1 MLVLRIERQQIVE
14 VEHGL
19 RVGRDPVWADL
30 PLERAFVSRRHMEIV
45 PEEAG
50 YRVWD
55 LGSQNGT
62 TVNGE
67 LVGDGGA
74 GIAEGDQIGIGDEL
88 VIEVI
93 SQHERRAS
101 MPTTVCGKDARRL
114 LVELRGDSFIVEYM
128 ARGRIM
134 RDNIPYQLGLAL
146 SVLALYGADRL
157 GPVPDADL
165 RAIVWRGDTKLQL
178 SGDINRLLH
187 RLRQWFDERTDSPPT
202 VARPRRAGVT
212 RILMPASTL
221 KIRPEGWL
229 YKFLDI

>member
-1 MLVLRIERQQIVE
+1 MLVLRIRGQQLVE

-19 RVGRDPVWADL
+19 RVGRDPVWANLALD
-30 PLERAFVSRRHMEIV
+30 RAFISRRHMEIV
-45 PEEAG
+45 PEDAG
-50 YRVWD
+50 YRLWD

-62 TVNGE
+62 RVNGD

-74 GIAEGDQIGIGDEL
+74 SLSEGDRIGIGDDL
-88 VIEVI
+88 VIEVV

-101 MPTTVCGKDARRL
+101 MPTTVCGRDARRL
-114 LVELRGDSFIVEYM
+114 AVELRGDSFIVEYM
-128 ARGRIM
+128 ARGRIL

-146 SVLALYGADRL
+146 SVLVLYGCDRL

-165 RAIVWRGDTKLQL
+165 RAIVWRGDPKLQL
-178 SGDINRLLH
+178 DGDINRLLH

-212 RILMPASTL
+212 RLLMPASSMQV
-221 KIRPEGWL
+221 RPEGWL
-229 YKFLDI
+229 YRYLDR